1 MPRMTP
7 HGFAYVAFREHEQ
20 GASSRA
26 LFTSPVWRR
35 WLLDAAR
42 VAELFNQAERIGVLR
57 FSQAG
62 SAVRVDWRVG
72 SLEEVARAAA
82 SSLVNVGDRVVD
94 FFDRGGDAPYLLYVY
109 KPSEEYAVRRDLG
122 ELRLWLEAKQ
132 VNCVPISLATSSG
145 KHSKSLDGSSLCL
158 RKSAVPKA
166 IPRPGPD
173 HRIGW

>member
-26 LFTSPVWRR
+26 LFASPVWRR
-35 WLLDAAR
+35 WLLDATR

-72 SLEEVARAAA
+72 SLEEVAVPLPSSLVTSGTESSTSSTAAATRPTCCTCTSHPRVGGPPRPRGA
-82 SSLVNVGDRVVD
+82 SSL
-94 FFDRGGDAPYLLYVY
+94 A
-109 KPSEEYAVRRDLG
+109 
-122 ELRLWLEAKQ
+122 
-132 VNCVPISLATSSG
+132 
-145 KHSKSLDGSSLCL
+145 
-158 RKSAVPKA
+158 
-166 IPRPGPD
+166 
-173 HRIGW
+173 